1 MKIQLTIERESAFP
15 HDRFSTASNTAD
27 AIRRLAA
34 FLQVAKKQAYDY
46 SKDAEGNELV
56 GTDSIDKLAYD
67 ELVAGLHHS
76 VDAYSIYRNTPDQ
89 ATLQNIT
96 VCLDKV
102 DKVLKEFEKES
113 VETII
118 KYIKELR
125 KDIDTFPT
133 RQFCT
138 GYLVDLMDTFQ
149 EFDKN
154 PDCYLFQDKE
164 VAETILQTFGNADS
178 VLYKVNFNFLPTS
191 KTTYIPQDR
200 MWSVEGKDIT
210 SAVEC

>member
-1 MKIQLTIERESAFP
+1 MKIQLTIERESSFP
-15 HDRFSTASNTAD
+15 HARFSTASNTAD

-34 FLQVAKKQAYDY
+34 FLQIAKKQAYDY
-46 SKDAEGNELV
+46 TKDAEGNEIV
-56 GTDSIDKLAYD
+56 GMDSIDKLSYD

-102 DKVLKEFEKES
+102 DKVLKEFERDTVKP
-113 VETII
+113 IMD
-118 KYIKELR
+118 YIKSLR

-138 GYLVDLMDTFQ
+138 GYLVDLMDTFC
-149 EFDKN
+149 EFDSS
-154 PDCYLFQDKE
+154 PDCYVFQDKA

-178 VLYKVNFNFLPTS
+178 VLYKVNFNFLPKS

-200 MWSVEGKDIT
+200 MWSVQGEDI
-210 SAVEC
+210 SSIVEC